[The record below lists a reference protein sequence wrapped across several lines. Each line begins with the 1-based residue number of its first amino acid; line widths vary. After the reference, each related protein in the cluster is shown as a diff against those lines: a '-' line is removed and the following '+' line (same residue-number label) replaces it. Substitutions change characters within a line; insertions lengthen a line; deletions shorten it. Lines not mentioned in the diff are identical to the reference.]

1 MTRRRSPLPRRCAQL
16 AGALLALGLLFAGAY
31 GAGRLALAVLG
42 AASRAIGGG
51 R

>member
-1 MTRRRSPLPRRCAQL
+1 MTSRRAPLSRRCVQL
-16 AGALLALGLLFAGAY
+16 AGALLALGLLYLVAY